1 MMNENEKILYEARKK
16 ANEEALSKEKERIR
30 ALNTDNAIYFN
41 FSYTALK
48 LLGKN
53 LYNNPLSAVA
63 ELVANGIDAKAKNI
77 YVYINMVDKAHSV
90 IEIVDDGTGM
100 SYEDLA
106 EKYVWIGRNKR
117 EDEDVA
123 IEDKIAMMGRKGI
136 GKLAALYLSN
146 RYYIFSK
153 KDGAESKWSLN
164 VSAYKDSDFPKL
176 DRLSIDKRIAS
187 QPIWSQ
193 NKSGTAIV
201 LENVDLRRTGSKRIE
216 GLKRNLSDYYL
227 IA

>member
-1 MMNENEKILYEARKK
+1 MDNAEKILYEERKR
-16 ANEEALSKEKERIR
+16 ANEEALKIERERIR

-53 LYNNPLSAVA
+53 LYNNPLSAIA

-77 YVYINMVDKAHSV
+77 YVYIDMSDKAHSK
-90 IEIVDDGTGM
+90 IEIIDDGSGM
-100 SYEDLA
+100 NYDDLA

-117 EDEDVA
+117 EDEDLNA
-123 IEDKIAMMGRKGI
+123 ADKQSLMGLKGI

-153 KDGAESKWSLN
+153 N
-164 VSAYKDSDFPKL
+164 
-176 DRLSIDKRIAS
+176 SIPFNTPYR
-187 QPIWSQ
+187 
-193 NKSGTAIV
+193 
-201 LENVDLRRTGSKRIE
+201 
-216 GLKRNLSDYYL
+216 YF
-227 IA
+227 